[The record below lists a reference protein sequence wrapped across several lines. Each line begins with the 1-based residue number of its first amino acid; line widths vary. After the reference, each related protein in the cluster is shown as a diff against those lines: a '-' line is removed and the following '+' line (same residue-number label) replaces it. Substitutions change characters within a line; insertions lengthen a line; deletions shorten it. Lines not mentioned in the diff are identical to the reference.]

1 MLEGLKKLLS
11 KKLPFYR
18 VQTDPMKTTYNQIL
32 LFTILTSLYFCSN
45 SKESEVKSELQQKQ
59 ILFGVLSTTNSSSSS
74 SGCPKPSITCSG
86 SNNITTFTNLKTIV
100 TTAYDT
106 KGDCARSGCHNGTAQ
121 FDLTTYS
128 TTVNFVRAGVPECSN
143 LFLKVYSGSMLTYSN
158 STIHEAIYC
167 WILNGAK
174 E

>member
-1 MLEGLKKLLS
+1 
-11 KKLPFYR
+11 
-18 VQTDPMKTTYNQIL
+18 MKTKFKQIL
-32 LFTILTSLYFCSN
+32 LFIFLTSLYFCSN
-45 SKESEVKSELQQKQ
+45 SKETELKTEFQEKQ
-59 ILFGVLSTTNSSSSS
+59 ILYGVLSTTNFNSSS

-86 SNNITTFTNLKTIV
+86 SNNITTFTNLKSVINV
-100 TTAYDT
+100 AYGT
-106 KGDCARSGCHNGTAQ
+106 KGDCAKSGCHNGSAQ

-128 TTVNFVRAGVPECSN
+128 TTINFVRAGVPECSN

>member
-1 MLEGLKKLLS
+1 
-11 KKLPFYR
+11 
-18 VQTDPMKTTYNQIL
+18 MKIRFQQVL
-32 LFTILTSLYFCSN
+32 LFIIISPLFFCSN
-45 SKESEVKSELQQKQ
+45 SKESDLKTEFQEKQ
-59 ILFGVLSTTNSSSSS
+59 ILYGVVSTTTFSSSS

-86 SNNITTFTNLKTIV
+86 SNNITTFTNLKSVINI
-100 TTAYDT
+100 AYGT
-106 KGDCARSGCHNGTAQ
+106 KGDCARSGCHNGSAQ
-121 FDLTTYS
+121 FDLTSYS

>member
-1 MLEGLKKLLS
+1 
-11 KKLPFYR
+11 
-18 VQTDPMKTTYNQIL
+18 MKTIYKQTL
-32 LFTILTSLYFCSN
+32 LFTILTSLYFCSKSN
-45 SKESEVKSELQQKQ
+45 DSESKSDLLEKQ
-59 ILFGVLSTTNSSSSS
+59 ILFGVLRTTSSNTTS
-74 SGCPKPSITCSG
+74 SGCPKPSIICSG
-86 SNNITTFTNLKTIV
+86 SNNITTFTNLKSIL

-106 KGDCARSGCHNGTAQ
+106 KGDCARSGCHNGSAQ
-121 FDLTTYS
+121 FDLTTYT

>member
-1 MLEGLKKLLS
+1 
-11 KKLPFYR
+11 
-18 VQTDPMKTTYNQIL
+18 MKTRLKQIL
-32 LFTILTSLYFCSN
+32 LFTFLTSLYFCSN
-45 SKESEVKSELQQKQ
+45 SKESELKTEFQENQ
-59 ILFGVLSTTNSSSSS
+59 ILYGVLSTTNFSSSSSS

-86 SNNITTFTNLKTIV
+86 SNNISTFTNLKSVINI
-100 TTAYDT
+100 AYGT
-106 KGDCARSGCHNGTAQ
+106 KGDCAKSGCHNGSAQ
-121 FDLTTYS
+121 FDLTSYS
-128 TTVNFVRAGVPECSN
+128 TSINFVRAGVPECSN

>member
-1 MLEGLKKLLS
+1 
-11 KKLPFYR
+11 
-18 VQTDPMKTTYNQIL
+18 MKTKYNQIL
-32 LFTILTSLYFCSN
+32 LFTILTSLYFCSKSN
-45 SKESEVKSELQQKQ
+45 DSKSELQEKQ
-59 ILFGVLSTTNSSSSS
+59 ILFGVLSTTNSSSSTTS

-86 SNNITTFTNLKTIV
+86 SNNITTFTNLKSILS
-100 TTAYDT
+100 TTYDT
-106 KGDCARSGCHNGTAQ
+106 KGDCARSGCHNGSAQ
-121 FDLTTYS
+121 FDLTSYS

>member
-1 MLEGLKKLLS
+1 MNLKFKII
-11 KKLPFYR
+11 
-18 VQTDPMKTTYNQIL
+18 IL
-32 LFTILTSLYFCSN
+32 YTILSSLSFCSN
-45 SKESEVKSELQQKQ
+45 SKEAELKREFQENQ
-59 ILFGVLSTTNSSSSS
+59 ILFGVLSTTNLSTSSSSS

-86 SNNITTFTNLKTIV
+86 SNNITSFTNLKSVINI
-100 TTAYDT
+100 AYGT
-106 KGDCARSGCHNGTAQ
+106 KGDCARSGCHNGSAQ
-121 FDLTTYS
+121 FDLNTYS
-128 TTVNFVRAGVPECSN
+128 TTINFVRAGVPECSN

>member
-1 MLEGLKKLLS
+1 MITRFKQIFLS
-11 KKLPFYR
+11 IIIF
-18 VQTDPMKTTYNQIL
+18 
-32 LFTILTSLYFCSN
+32 SLYFCSY
-45 SKESEVKSELQQKQ
+45 SKEADLKIEFQEKQ
-59 ILFGVLSTTNSSSSS
+59 ILYGVLSTANLSSSS

-86 SNNITTFTNLKTIV
+86 SNNITSFANLKTIINIP
-100 TTAYDT
+100 YGS
-106 KGDCARSGCHNGTAQ
+106 KGDCAKSGCHNGSAQ

-128 TTVNFVRAGVPECSN
+128 TTINFVRAGVPECSN